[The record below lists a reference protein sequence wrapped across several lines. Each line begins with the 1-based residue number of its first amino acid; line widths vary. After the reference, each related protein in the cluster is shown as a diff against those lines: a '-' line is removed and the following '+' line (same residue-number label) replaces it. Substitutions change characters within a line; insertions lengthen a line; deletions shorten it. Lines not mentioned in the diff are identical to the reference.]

1 MNVFSGVLKMTKR
14 WPHFMASL
22 VVCFG
27 VMFSGSASAQMAF
40 VAGSDYGVISPAVK
54 TTQPDKVVVTEIFWY
69 GCPHCFRFEPYVEK
83 WSANL
88 PEGVVFEQVPSSINP
103 RWTEHARA
111 YYSFQLM
118 GIIDEIHTAFF
129 DALHLKRQRLDNID
143 AIAEFVAERGFD
155 EKLFREY
162 YFSFPVETQLRKNAQ
177 NEKRYGISGVPA
189 VIVNGKYLVSGSLA
203 GSNERMI
210 QIINF
215 LVTQELA
222 L

>member
-1 MNVFSGVLKMTKR
+1 MIKR
-14 WPHFMASL
+14 WLMGIAALML
-22 VVCFG
+22 V
-27 VMFSGSASAQMAF
+27 SGSAFAQSAF
-40 VAGSDYGVISPAVK
+40 IDGTDYQTISPAVK
-54 TTQPDKVVVTEIFWY
+54 TSQPDKIVVTEVFWY
-69 GCPHCFRFEPYVEK
+69 GCPHCFRFEPFVER
-83 WSANL
+83 WSASL
-88 PEGVVFEQVPSSINP
+88 PEGVVFEQVPSSLNP

-111 YYSFQLM
+111 YY
-118 GIIDEIHTAFF
+118 AFKMMNVLDQTHKALF
-129 DALHLKRQRLDNID
+129 DAIHLKRQRLNSID
-143 AIAEFVAERGFD
+143 TIAEFVAERGFD
-155 EKLFREY
+155 EKVFREY